1 MLHFS
6 ETDVDSVNYHDP
18 RPHKVR
24 SVAGSTRYLG
34 RAGGRRLRESCPI
47 RRRGHK
53 PRVSDI
59 DHDSTMALLQLT
71 EEQIKTWTRA
81 QKDEWWLANVFRGDM
96 PQLTVR
102 SAITGFLLGGILA
115 ATAMYVLAK
124 TGIGIGVGLTS
135 VLLSFAMFRALSNA
149 RIASDFSVLE
159 NNATQSIATSAGYV
173 ITPLGAGLTA
183 YMAMTG
189 NVLSWWQM
197 MVWLVVVSI
206 TGVLMAFPM
215 KRRFINEDQLPFP
228 EGRACGVVLDS
239 LYSGGADVGL
249 FKAKLLYVTAAI
261 TAVWELLVLDGW
273 QRLIQFKILR
283 MNVWAGLK
291 EPWVLHDHLDDYYY
305 AWLAKLHMAAPKILG
320 TDIRQLGLRFTLDFS
335 MLGVGGLMGLAVA
348 SSVLIGGILNLA
360 VLAPIMIERGDIV
373 ARTLANGHVV
383 NISRAEIVNQ
393 WSIWWGVSMMVVG
406 AMVGLFAKPDI
417 FTKAFKSMSK
427 MADAP
432 VQRSDVLKHIEVP
445 LWVSWIGVPVFGLA
459 GAWVTHAFFGVPWL
473 LSLVSLPLIYVL
485 TIICANSMGL
495 TSWMP
500 AGPLAKVTQFT
511 VGMID
516 RANPAS
522 NLLPASMTGTIVSN
536 AASLLSDIKPGYM
549 LGGKPRHQVWGH
561 VIGIFSGAI
570 FSVPLFFLLFLRP
583 DANGAVD
590 ATKIISD
597 TFPMPA
603 AVQWRGVAE
612 IISHGFKGAPV
623 TAVWAAGIAAV
634 AAIVLETL
642 RIVTKGRF
650 PLSAVSIGL
659 GVVLPFDSC
668 VSMWIGAMG
677 FWILGRLYRTPGT
690 KANDIWVEGAEPIC
704 AGLISAA
711 ALMGICDAILNVIMG

>member
-1 MLHFS
+1 
-6 ETDVDSVNYHDP
+6 
-18 RPHKVR
+18 
-24 SVAGSTRYLG
+24 
-34 RAGGRRLRESCPI
+34 
-47 RRRGHK
+47 
-53 PRVSDI
+53 
-59 DHDSTMALLQLT
+59 MALLQLN

-81 QKDEWWLANVFRGDM
+81 QKDEWWLANVFRGNM

-102 SAITGFLLGGILA
+102 SAVTGFLLGGILA

-159 NNATQSIATSAGYV
+159 NNCTQSIATSAGYV

-249 FKAKLLYVTAAI
+249 FKAKLLYVTAGI
-261 TAVWELLVLDGW
+261 TAIWELLVLDGF

-305 AWLAKLHMAAPKILG
+305 MWLAKLHVAAPKILG

-427 MADAP
+427 RADAP
-432 VQRSDVLKHIEVP
+432 AQRSDVLKHIEVP
-445 LWVSWIGVPVFGLA
+445 LWVSWVGVPVFGLA

-500 AGPLAKVTQFT
+500 SGPLAKVTQFT

-623 TAVWAAGIAAV
+623 TAIWAAGIAAV
-634 AAIVLETL
+634 AAVVLEAL
-642 RIVTKGRF
+642 RVVTKGRF

-677 FWILGRLYRTPGT
+677 FWILGRIYRTPGT
-690 KANDIWVEGAEPIC
+690 KAHDIWVEGAEPIC

-711 ALMGICDAILNVIMG
+711 ALMGICDAILNVVMG

>member
-1 MLHFS
+1 
-6 ETDVDSVNYHDP
+6 
-18 RPHKVR
+18 
-24 SVAGSTRYLG
+24 
-34 RAGGRRLRESCPI
+34 
-47 RRRGHK
+47 
-53 PRVSDI
+53 
-59 DHDSTMALLQLT
+59 MALLQLT

-261 TAVWELLVLDGW
+261 TAIWELLVLDGF

-291 EPWVLHDHLDDYYY
+291 EPWVLHDHIDDYYY

-417 FTKAFKSMSK
+417 FTKAFKSMSN

-445 LWVSWIGVPVFGLA
+445 LCVSWIGVPVFGLA

-583 DANGAVD
+583 DANGALD

-597 TFPMPA
+597 AFPMPA

-612 IISHGFKGAPV
+612 IISHGFKGAPL
-623 TAVWAAGIAAV
+623 TAIWAAGIAAV

-677 FWILGRLYRTPGT
+677 FWIMGRIYRTPGT
-690 KANDIWVEGAEPIC
+690 KAHDIWVEGAEPIC

>member
-1 MLHFS
+1 
-6 ETDVDSVNYHDP
+6 
-18 RPHKVR
+18 
-24 SVAGSTRYLG
+24 
-34 RAGGRRLRESCPI
+34 
-47 RRRGHK
+47 
-53 PRVSDI
+53 
-59 DHDSTMALLQLT
+59 MALHQLT
-71 EEQIKTWTRA
+71 DEQIKTWTRA
-81 QKDEWWLANVFRGDM
+81 QKDEWWLTTVYRGDM

-115 ATAMYVLAK
+115 ATAMYILAK

-135 VLLSFAMFRALSNA
+135 VLLSFAMFRAMSNA
-149 RIASDFSVLE
+149 GLAKDFSVLE
-159 NNATQSIATSAGYV
+159 NNCTQSIATSAGYV
-173 ITPLGAGLTA
+173 IAPLGAGLTA
-183 YMAMTG
+183 YMVMTG

-197 MVWLVVVSI
+197 IVWLIVVSI

-215 KRRFINEDQLPFP
+215 KRRFINEEQMPFP

-249 FKAKLLYVTAAI
+249 FKARLLYI
-261 TAVWELLVLDGW
+261 TAGITAIWELLVLDGW

-305 AWLAKLHMAAPKILG
+305 MWLARLHEAAPKILG

-348 SSVLIGGILNLA
+348 SSVMVGGILNLA

-383 NISRAEIVNQ
+383 QISRAEIVNQ
-393 WSIWWGVSMMVVG
+393 WSIWWGVSMMVIG
-406 AMVGLFAKPDI
+406 AMVGLFAKPDV
-417 FTKAFKSMSK
+417 FTKAFKSMSR
-427 MADAP
+427 MARAP
-432 VQRSDVLKHIEVP
+432 KERSDVLKHIEVP

-500 AGPLAKVTQFT
+500 IGPLAKVTQFS
-511 VGMID
+511 VGMVD

-522 NLLPASMTGTIVSN
+522 NLLPASMTAQISMN

-583 DANGAVD
+583 DATGAVD
-590 ATKIISD
+590 ATRIVSD

-612 IISHGFKGAPV
+612 IISHGFHGAPT
-623 TAVWAAGIAAV
+623 TAVWAAGIAAL
-634 AAIVLETL
+634 AAILMEVL
-642 RIVTKGRF
+642 RIATKGRF
-650 PLSAVSIGL
+650 WLSAVSVGL

-668 VSMWIGAMG
+668 VSMWIGAAG
-677 FWILGRLYRTPGT
+677 FWLMARLYRTPGT
-690 KANDIWVEGAEPIC
+690 RAHDIWVEGAEPIC

-711 ALMGICDAILNVIMG
+711 ALMGICDALLNVFMG